1 MCWLGSHQDSES
13 PVQPGG
19 KQERRSVLLHLVSG
33 RGLGIPKYLNN
44 NLGIRSMA
52 CAMKMLKCTTGAL
65 KTDVSSERHEKK
77 LNS

>member
-19 KQERRSVLLHLVSG
+19 KQEGRSVLLHLVSG
-33 RGLGIPKYLNN
+33 KGLGNPEH
-44 NLGIRSMA
+44 GGCHEDA
-52 CAMKMLKCTTGAL
+52 KMHNRGL